1 MCASCSSEPADVS
14 SSRLD
19 QIHRTAFITGA
30 SAGLGS
36 AFAEMLLQEGVRV
49 WGTSR
54 DPSRLE
60 AMRTRHAD
68 FSAVTLQLDQPEA
81 AAAAFDAAAKAAGG
95 AFDLVILNAGFGVFG
110 GFSSTAFSEWQ
121 QQVDALLICTA
132 RLSHAALQGFHQRGC
147 GTLVHVTSLAVEFP
161 LPYMSGY
168 NVAKAGLAAL
178 SESLIVEAQGTGAT
192 VIDFRPGDYRTSF
205 NQTMH
210 AGTSALAPEGREA
223 RVWRQLDRNLEAGP
237 VPARAAADLR
247 RALCRRRSGIV
258 RSGSFFQAS
267 LAPRLARIAPERLL
281 RALMARYYGA
291 S

>member
-19 QIHRTAFITGA
+19 QIYRTAFVTGA

-54 DPSRLE
+54 DASRLDG
-60 AMRTRHAD
+60 MRARHAD
-68 FSAVTLQLDQPEA
+68 FSAVTLRLDQAEA
-81 AAAAFDAAAKAAGG
+81 SVAAFDAAAADAGG

-110 GFSSTAFSEWQ
+110 GFATAAFSDWQ
-121 QQVDALLICTA
+121 QQVEALLISTA
-132 RLSHAALQGFHQRGC
+132 RLSHAALQGFQSPVC

-178 SESLIVEAQGTGAT
+178 SESLIVETQGTGAT

-205 NQTMH
+205 NQAMH
-210 AGTSALAPEGREA
+210 AETSASQPEGRAA
-223 RVWRQLDRNLEAGP
+223 RVWRRLDRNLEAGP
-237 VPARAAADLR
+237 APERAAADLR
-247 RALCRRRSGIV
+247 RALRRRRSGIV
-258 RSGSFFQAS
+258 RSGSFFQAG

-281 RALMARYYGA
+281 RVLMARYYGA